1 MANAVSCGVPQNKM
15 GHLAHNWCSSYVKCR
30 HNINRLQ
37 NTRLLCST
45 NSESDSCLWFWRFF
59 HMRWIHT
66 VHFACLVKM
75 WCFSWLSVKWIC
87 LWIYLFIHCLGCACC
102 WLLCQEMWPSFGWS
116 LKLVVY
122 TMHLSSRALLQVWL
136 LGNASQRRCGTG
148 CKCGS
153 LGTHHSADAAL
164 AASVA
169 PWEHITAPMRHWL
182 QVWLLGNT
190 SQRRCGT
197 GCKCGSLGTHH
208 SADAALAASVAPWE
222 HITAPMRHWLQVW
235 LLGNT
240 SQRRCGTGCKC
251 GSLGTH
257 HSADAAL
264 AARNRTCGKAL
275 RLERGRGTLSQLRQY
290 RQARCLRTIL
300 EHWRNDFYCAV
311 TDFWCSKYCYRHN
324 LFNCVGSHHWKTCKV
339 EKLFENELPYCWT

>member
-87 LWIYLFIHCLGCACC
+87 WEAYIPFYSLSWLCL
-102 WLLCQEMWPSFGWS
+102 LLTAVSGNVTQFWVELEVGGLYHALELQSF
-116 LKLVVY
+116 
-122 TMHLSSRALLQVWL
+122 
-136 LGNASQRRCGTG
+136 
-148 CKCGS
+148 
-153 LGTHHSADAAL
+153 

-169 PWEHITAPMRHWL
+169 PWEHITAPMRHWP
-182 QVWLLGNT
+182 Q
-190 SQRRCGT
+190 GT
-197 GCKCGSLGTHH
+197 ALAEKLWGWKEDVVH
-208 SADAALAASVAPWE
+208 SANFASTVKLDAWGQSWNTEEMTCVV
-222 HITAPMRHWLQVW
+222 Q
-235 LLGNT
+235 LLTSGAVNT
-240 SQRRCGTGCKC
+240 
-251 GSLGTH
+251 
-257 HSADAAL
+257 
-264 AARNRTCGKAL
+264 
-275 RLERGRGTLSQLRQY
+275 
-290 RQARCLRTIL
+290 
-300 EHWRNDFYCAV
+300 V
-311 TDFWCSKYCYRHN
+311 TDTTFSIVLEAIIEKQ
-324 LFNCVGSHHWKTCKV
+324 CKV

>member
-1 MANAVSCGVPQNKM
+1 MVHLPSLKKKNLPCFLTACIMANAVSCGVPQNKM

-30 HNINRLQ
+30 HNVNRLQ

-75 WCFSWLSVKWIC
+75 WCFSWLTVSEMNM
-87 LWIYLFIHCLGCACC
+87 LRSIYTFLFTV
-102 WLLCQEMWPSFGWS
+102 
-116 LKLVVY
+116 LVV
-122 TMHLSSRALLQVWL
+122 LAVDCCVRKCDPV
-136 LGNASQRRCGTG
+136 LGGTWSWWSIP
-148 CKCGS
+148 CFW
-153 LGTHHSADAAL
+153 
-164 AASVA
+164 A
-169 PWEHITAPMRHWL
+169 PEL
-182 QVWLLGNT
+182 
-190 SQRRCGT
+190 C
-197 GCKCGSLGTHH
+197 
-208 SADAALAASVAPWE
+208 
-222 HITAPMRHWLQVW
+222 
-235 LLGNT
+235 
-240 SQRRCGTGCKC
+240 CKC

-275 RLERGRGTLSQLRQY
+275 RLERGCGTLSQLRQY

-300 EHWRNDFYCAV
+300 EHWRNDLYCAV

-324 LFNCVGSHHWKTCKV
+324 LFNCVGSHHWKTV
-339 EKLFENELPYCWT
+339 